1 MSLFPE
7 CIVMLNQPAACPAL
21 VAVKQNS
28 QGGKGACIKHEH
40 QEEGDTKGNFTS
52 VVKKTMNT
60 NMMDA

>member
-7 CIVMLNQPAACPAL
+7 CIVMLNPLAACPAW
-21 VAVKQNS
+21 AR
-28 QGGKGACIKHEH
+28 GGGAYIKHEH
-40 QEEGDTKGNFTS
+40 QEEGATKGNFTS